1 MGNLAILLLL
11 AGCQD
16 NKVAVYNTPPGA
28 RINVPVTET
37 YFDWGEAVEFSG
49 TVFDD
54 QESAADLEILWSS
67 SIDGVFAGSLPA
79 DSAGV
84 ALFTAP
90 DLSSGMHSISLTAT
104 DRNGESGVDTITVQ
118 IGPGGDSEGTPSVVL
133 VGPVDGDSYGQSE
146 TVTVVGT
153 VSDNEQDCDTLDTTI
168 LSSRDGVLWSGYVAS
183 NCVVT
188 QDLPTLSAGTH
199 QISLTAEDQEG
210 NVGSAS
216 AGIEVQ
222 EDASPQ
228 VNISAPAG
236 GSTWYTIDTILL
248 EGTVR
253 DDVTDPANLP
263 IEWTSDLQGVL
274 ASGTPDSA
282 GYTAA
287 AVQLQGGTHVI
298 TLSAVDEDSNV
309 GSDSIS
315 VIVEVQNE
323 ACDGI
328 DNNGDGQNNEDWMDT
343 YEANNS
349 MGAPFDLGEVDNTSF
364 PWSSGGDSVTV
375 AGLTLHEASDED
387 WFKFDVDDEIYDN
400 AHFEVSISGLPS
412 GMFTVLELYDM
423 NGGGSLETSISGAG
437 SLSITF
443 RGDGGLFGDTG
454 EDDWA
459 VRIYTSNWNAGACTS
474 SYTLEIQTWEDATWP

>member
-1 MGNLAILLLL
+1 MGTLAILLLF

-16 NKVAVYNTPPGA
+16 NKVGVYNTPPGA
-28 RINVPVTET
+28 RINVPITEA
-37 YFDWGEAVEFSG
+37 YFDWGEAVGFSG

-54 QESAADLEILWSS
+54 QESAEDLEVLWSS

-84 ALFTAP
+84 ALYTAP
-90 DLSSGMHSISLTAT
+90 ELSSGMHSISLTAT
-104 DRNGESGVDTITVQ
+104 DRNGESGVDTIMVQ
-118 IGPGGDSEGTPSVVL
+118 IGPGGDSQGTPAVVL

-168 LSSRDGVLWSGYVAS
+168 LSSRDGVLWTGNVAS
-183 NCVVT
+183 SCVVT
-188 QDLPTLSAGTH
+188 QDLATLSAGTH

-248 EGTVR
+248 EGTAR

-274 ASGTPDSA
+274 ATGTPDSA

-287 AVQLQGGTHVI
+287 GVQLQGGTHVI
-298 TLSAVDEDSNV
+298 TLSAVDEDSNM
-309 GSDSIS
+309 GSDAIS

-323 ACDGI
+323 ACDDI
-328 DNNGDGQNNEDWMDT
+328 DNNGDGQNNEDWMDS
-343 YEANNS
+343 YESNNS
-349 MGAPFDLGEVDNTSF
+349 MGAPFDLGEVDNTSY
-364 PWSSGGDSVTV
+364 PWASGGDSVTV
-375 AGLTLHEASDED
+375 AGLTLHEAADED
-387 WFKFDVDDEIYDN
+387 WFLFDVDDEIYDN
-400 AHFEVSISGLPS
+400 AHFQVSISGLPT

-443 RGDGGLFGDTG
+443 QGDGGLFGDTG

-474 SYTLEIQTWEDATWP
+474 NYTLEIQTWEDGL